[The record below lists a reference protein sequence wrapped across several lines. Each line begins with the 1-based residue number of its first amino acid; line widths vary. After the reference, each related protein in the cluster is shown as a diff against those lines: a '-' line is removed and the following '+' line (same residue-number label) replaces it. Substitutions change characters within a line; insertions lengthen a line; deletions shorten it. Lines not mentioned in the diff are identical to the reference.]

1 MSNENNDLNFSDNP
15 PQKYSA
21 RIDRTMNFKGDIS
34 GDEDLLIEGNV
45 EGIIRLGNG
54 SLTIEKGSVIRA
66 DIHAKNVFIRGVVYG
81 NVSALEKV
89 FIDKNACVFGDISA
103 ARISILDG
111 AQFKGSMRMP
121 FSNIHSSLRS

>member
-1 MSNENNDLNFSDNP
+1 MSKDIENLEFSDNP
-15 PQKYSA
+15 PQKYNS
-21 RIDRTMNFKGDIS
+21 RIDRTMSIKGEIS

-45 EGIIRLGNG
+45 EGNIRLGNG

-66 DIHAKNVFIRGVVYG
+66 EIHAKNVFIRGVVYG
-81 NVSALEKV
+81 NVSASEKV
-89 FIDKNACVFGDISA
+89 FIDEDARVYGDISA

-121 FSNIHSSLRS
+121 FSNNRPSLRS